1 MSKMSQTFTTPKNQ
15 AQPKYMSDGESK
27 KEGGYNKSI
36 FETLKFSYHPYLY
49 RIISCLLLGILGRG
63 LLLANTNIIGYWV
76 DSLCKAPAQS
86 SVPSSMQCKPLPH
99 FLQGFQS
106 QQFILLLLCMALGG
120 FVCTLIFRVSFSRL
134 SARAIST
141 FYDEVTL
148 RTSRIPMSFFDN
160 TPAGRIITRFS
171 SDYGNIFRLF
181 GGPLAE
187 FLSIIFDL
195 VMMVVLI
202 TVAGRIYL
210 AFVVLIAIM
219 NYLVY
224 KSNQQKLRTVRRE
237 LSASR
242 SPSIAHFAE
251 TTQGASTIRS
261 FRRQTSFKNRFERLD
276 RYFLS
281 QKLRTI
287 KQFLSFSL
295 QMNSLTALLLLITGV
310 SAYFLVQKGWAT
322 VGSVG
327 VAFSFIALS
336 GGTVQMFFEWLTQF
350 EEAMIG
356 VERLD
361 HYMRMDLEPGNFLPS
376 SAQFKTPHPIYDPQ
390 VEKSLSTQ
398 RLTDEPNAPVKID
411 GLWFRYREDLPWVL
425 KGLNFEVHA
434 GERLGVIGRTGSGKS
449 SLIQALFYL
458 YPIAQGRISISGL
471 APQVNDPANANTAG
485 IDLNLYR
492 KAIAFISQEPILFQ
506 GTLRFNLDIE
516 DQLNEEQIIAVLR
529 QVGLWDWVQA
539 QPLGLQMRIEERG
552 KNLSLGERQL
562 LCMAR
567 CLLQESPVVVM
578 DEATSSVDPQSEEI
592 LVRATEEFFANRT
605 QIIIAHRLSTL
616 EKCDRI
622 LWLQNGEIMALGPT
636 KEILPRF
643 QKANLTI

>member
-1 MSKMSQTFTTPKNQ
+1 MSKNFSKASQR
-15 AQPKYMSDGESK
+15 YLSDGDTK
-27 KEGGYNKSI
+27 KEGGYSPTL
-36 FETLKFSYHPYLY
+36 FETLKFAYNPFLT
-49 RIISCLLLGILGRG
+49 RIAICLALGVIGRG

-76 DSLCKAPAQS
+76 DNL
-86 SVPSSMQCKPLPH
+86 VGKPTPLS
-99 FLQGFQS
+99 GFDS
-106 QQFILLLLCMALGG
+106 GDFVTLLCGMAVTG
-120 FVCTLIFRVSFSRL
+120 FAFTLVFRVGFSRL
-134 SARAIST
+134 SALAISS

-148 RTSRIPMSFFDN
+148 RTSRLPMGFFDN

-171 SDYGNIFRLF
+171 SDYGNVFRLF

-195 VMMVVLI
+195 TMMVILI
-202 TVAGRIYL
+202 TVANPIYL
-210 AFVVLIAIM
+210 LFVGLIGVM

-224 KSNQQKLRTVRRE
+224 RLNRDKLRASRRE

-261 FRRQTSFKNRFERLD
+261 FSRQKSFAERFDRLD
-276 RYFLS
+276 RYFLT
-281 QKLRTI
+281 QKLNTS
-287 KQFLSFSL
+287 KNLFSFSF

-310 SAYFLVQKGWAT
+310 SAYFMVDYGWAT

-336 GGTVQMFFEWLTQF
+336 GNTVQMFFEWLTQF

-361 HYMRMDLEPGNFLPS
+361 QYMRMETEAGNHLPS
-376 SAQFKTPHPIYDPQ
+376 TAKFTTGHAVYSES
-390 VEKSLSTQ
+390 VEKYLSTR
-398 RLTDEPNAPVKID
+398 RLTDNRNASVEVKD
-411 GLWFRYREDLPWVL
+411 LWFKYRDDLPWVL
-425 KGLNFEVHA
+425 KGVDFQVKA
-434 GERLGVIGRTGSGKS
+434 GERLGIVGRTGSGKS

-458 YPIAQGRISISGL
+458 YPLSQGFISINEHQPKLKEDAHG
-471 APQVNDPANANTAG
+471 V
-485 IDLNLYR
+485 DLNLYR
-492 KAIAFISQEPILFQ
+492 QSLAFIAQEPILFQ
-506 GTLRFNLDIE
+506 GSLRFNLDIKDNLP
-516 DQLNEEQIIAVLR
+516 DQKLWEVLE
-529 QVGLWDWVQA
+529 QVGLRAWVEA
-539 QPLGLQMRIEERG
+539 QPGKLLMKIEERG

-567 CLLQESPVVVM
+567 CLLQDAPIVIM

-592 LVRATEEFFANRT
+592 MVKATEEFFSDRT

-616 EKCDRI
+616 AKCDRI
-622 LWLQNGEIMALGPT
+622 LWLQNGEIVALGPT
-636 KEILPRF
+636 QEVLPKF
-643 QKANLTI
+643 KNAELV

>member
-1 MSKMSQTFTTPKNQ
+1 MSKMSKTFTTPPNQ
-15 AQPKYMSDGESK
+15 TQPKYMSDGDSK
-27 KEGGYNKSI
+27 KEGGYSKSI
-36 FETLKFSYHPYLY
+36 YETLKFSYHPYLF
-49 RIISCLLLGILGRG
+49 RIISCLIMGICGRG

-76 DSLCKAPAQS
+76 DSFCKAPA
-86 SVPSSMQCKPLPH
+86 PCKPLPS

-106 QQFILLLLCMALGG
+106 QQFILLLLLMALAG
-120 FVCTLIFRVSFSRL
+120 FFLTLIFRVSFSRL

-148 RTSRIPMSFFDN
+148 RTSRLPMTFFDN
-160 TPAGRIITRFS
+160 TPAGRVITRFS

-195 VMMVVLI
+195 IMMIILI
-202 TVAGRIYL
+202 TVAGRVYL
-210 AFVVLIAIM
+210 TFVVLIGIM

-261 FRRQTSFKNRFERLD
+261 FRRQTSFKDRFERLD

-281 QKLRTI
+281 QKLKTI

-310 SAYFLVQKGWAT
+310 SAYFMVQRGWAT

-361 HYMRMDLEPGNFLPS
+361 QYMRMELEPGNFLPS
-376 SAQFKTPHPIYDPQ
+376 STQFKTAHPIYDPQ
-390 VEKSLSTQ
+390 VEKSLASQ
-398 RLTDEPNAPVKID
+398 RLTDEPNAPVKVD

-425 KGLNFEVHA
+425 KGLTFDVHA

-458 YPIAQGRISISGL
+458 YPIAKGRISISGL
-471 APQVNDPANANTAG
+471 APQVDAVHKG
-485 IDLNLYR
+485 VDLNLYR

-516 DQLNEEQIIAVLR
+516 DQLTEEKIIEVLR

-539 QPLGLQMRIEERG
+539 QPQGLQMRIEERG

-622 LWLQNGEIMALGPT
+622 LWLQNGEIVALGPT